1 VLAPA
6 RIALGDA
13 EPAEARERDLTT
25 AAEDLLDG
33 VDDGID
39 GVCGLLARQT
49 GALLDGIDELGLRHE
64 CCSLCCRRNF
74 ERLEATTVTGP
85 FPIGEDAGVTFNRI
99 AWLVTVGAA
108 FITALLLFLSGYN
121 GYGAVAIAVG
131 LSAAI
136 NLR

>member
-1 VLAPA
+1 
-6 RIALGDA
+6 
-13 EPAEARERDLTT
+13 
-25 AAEDLLDG
+25 
-33 VDDGID
+33 
-39 GVCGLLARQT
+39 
-49 GALLDGIDELGLRHE
+49 
-64 CCSLCCRRNF
+64 
-74 ERLEATTVTGP
+74 VTGP
-85 FPIGEDAGVTFNRI
+85 FPIGEDGGVSFNRI